1 METPKQSTPNQ
12 PLLARLADK
21 LLEAQQ
27 ELDELALQFTL
38 GKAEA
43 KDKFEELKITFAR
56 QLQVVKAA
64 LNQAEVQTMA
74 NRLKT
79 RVEDLELQL
88 ALGKSETKEIFEAQ
102 RKKIL
107 EALVR
112 LENDL
117 KQSLPASIN
126 LEELY
131 HEIEKFKLKL
141 EIIRLK
147 FILKKFMVKD
157 SFREKMKDAR
167 RNVSR
172 LTDQASSKWKA
183 GSEKLTDFKDEIQL
197 AYKHLRKA
205 IESF

>member
-1 METPKQSTPNQ
+1 
-12 PLLARLADK
+12 
-21 LLEAQQ
+21 
-27 ELDELALQFTL
+27 
-38 GKAEA
+38 
-43 KDKFEELKITFAR
+43 
-56 QLQVVKAA
+56 
-64 LNQAEVQTMA
+64 MA